1 MARQSF
7 PVVLSAPSGT
17 GKTTLAHLLVDSM
30 SNLEISVSYTT
41 RARRGNE
48 QEGLDYHFVD
58 DAEFDAKIGRGA
70 FLEWAKVHGD
80 YYGTHQTQT
89 EAVLAQGP
97 VLFNIDVQGAEQ
109 LTTKFPDRCV
119 TIFLL
124 PESYEQMVEHIKN
137 RGEMSEGDFK
147 ARLKSAEFELAKKD
161 HFTHQVVNAEGKLSQ
176 TIETIAKIIEPYLTA
191 TGAGIDKKF

>member
-1 MARQSF
+1 MF
-7 PVVLSAPSGT
+7 PLIIISGPAGV
-17 GKTTLAHLLVDSM
+17 GKTTVAKSLLKIYPLLRTGVT
-30 SNLEISVSYTT
+30 YTT
-41 RARRGNE
+41 RRPRQLSTEDKKMNYVSLE
-48 QEGLDYHFVD
+48 QFNRLK
-58 DAEFDAKIGRGA
+58 DAGA